1 MMHMTLPHRRLHRAL
16 AASAACHGLTFHPL
30 GLHERPWSS
39 ATFTG
44 ERLTIDLA
52 IAGGDAAAGGGA
64 LPRGGRAGPAP
75 IVADL
80 IVTRR
85 RGDRATLEVL
95 LLEQ

>member
-1 MMHMTLPHRRLHRAL
+1 MMHMTLPHCRLHRAL

-44 ERLTIDLA
+44 VRLTIDLA
-52 IAGGDAAAGGGA
+52 IAGGDAAAWLDA
-64 LPRGGRAGPAP
+64 LPEEDLPVPAA